1 MPRVTQQLFV
11 VLQHWLGG
19 RGENRGKKTE
29 NLGVAQQFCKWL
41 SERLASLTPVYK
53 KSDEGNDTQFCLQS
67 VIDRKLI

>member
-1 MPRVTQQLFV
+1 MTRMTRQLFV

-19 RGENRGKKTE
+19 GGKQRQKTE

-53 KSDEGNDTQFCLQS
+53 KSDEGNDTQFCLQN
-67 VIDRKLI
+67 VIDRKSI